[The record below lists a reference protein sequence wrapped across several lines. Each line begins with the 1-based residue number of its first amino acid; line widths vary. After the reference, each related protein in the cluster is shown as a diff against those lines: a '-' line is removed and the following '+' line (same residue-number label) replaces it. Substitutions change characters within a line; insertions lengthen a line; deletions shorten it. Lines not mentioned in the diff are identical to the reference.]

1 MSNKVNPFLIF
12 SYFPPRTVHSYV
24 KHYPPLPMDI
34 ELINSGS
41 FPHMLFIATILLVY
55 TFQLF
60 TFLMSIPRLLEL
72 HRFYEHLL
80 GVPDVRPFLNPPLYI
95 SSNLYLHSLLS
106 PLWPNYYA
114 QYMWLA
120 SLTTGHLLTTRSIS
134 KPSPG
139 LKLLN

>member
-1 MSNKVNPFLIF
+1 MPDFLSLFLRLAQSITMSSITPL
-12 SYFPPRTVHSYV
+12 
-24 KHYPPLPMDI
+24 LPMDI

-80 GVPDVRPFLNPPLYI
+80 GVPDVRPLLNPALYI
-95 SSNLYLHSLLS
+95 TSTLYLHSLLS
-106 PLWPNYYA
+106 PL
-114 QYMWLA
+114 
-120 SLTTGHLLTTRSIS
+120 
-134 KPSPG
+134 
-139 LKLLN
+139 